1 MTSPLVVVQKL
12 VVMAP
17 LQVGVRMVQ
26 VLLLMTEVILKIGL
40 SLLTRPLVVVQKL
53 VVMAPL
59 RVGVRMVRV
68 GGLIRAES

>member
-26 VLLLMTEVILKIGL
+26 VLLLIAEVILKIGL
-40 SLLTRPLVVVQKL
+40 KLMTKSQVVH
-53 VVMAPL
+53 
-59 RVGVRMVRV
+59 
-68 GGLIRAES
+68 

>member
-1 MTSPLVVVQKL
+1 MVLRIP
-12 VVMAP
+12 
-17 LQVGVRMVQ
+17 GVRMVQ
-26 VLLLMTEVILKIGL
+26 VPLLMPKVILKIGL

-68 GGLIRAES
+68 GGLIRTES